1 MIHSRYSL
9 INRDRDKYMHGLS
22 MGSLNSGS
30 FWVPQ
35 KRPCCWERLKARG
48 EEDEMAGWHHHS
60 MDMSLSKLREMVK
73 DREAWRAAVHGVA
86 KSWTWL
92 TDWTTACLS
101 YYLYQWWESLPAIT
115 SAQSLSLWALSWASN
130 GIQKRTQ
137 ASLRKQSKT
146 KNYPELLG
154 ESECNVSRPLSP
166 VASSGGPGVG
176 RTPAVWLQVFQRPH
190 VWTCRFTQVSAA
202 PRHGLQT
209 SSTVG
214 ILRGALRDFHCQVLL
229 GRLSSN
235 WTWTPSALLYYAP
248 GPPPP
253 PPVPPDV

>member
-9 INRDRDKYMHGLS
+9 INRDRDKYIHGLS

-35 KRPCCWERLKARG
+35 KRPCCWERLKAG
-48 EEDEMAGWHHHS
+48 GVEDEMVGWHHHS

-86 KSWTWL
+86 KSWTQL

-154 ESECNVSRPLSP
+154 ESERDVSRPLSP
-166 VASSGGPGVG
+166 AASSGGPGVG
-176 RTPAVWLQVFQRPH
+176 RAPAVWLQVFHRPH
-190 VWTCRFTQVSAA
+190 GSHRSLPPYTTGR
-202 PRHGLQT
+202 
-209 SSTVG
+209 
-214 ILRGALRDFHCQVLL
+214 
-229 GRLSSN
+229 RLSLRWASSVELSGTFTARYY
-235 WTWTPSALLYYAP
+235 WVSSPLTGPGLHLLCSYYVP
-248 GPPPP
+248 GPPPLP
-253 PPVPPDV
+253 PLPPDV